1 MHSLRK
7 LDQPI
12 SSWRSAESSATV
24 LAEGFGTLKDGHV
37 GTSPTLERTQIDPMI
52 LWSLEPRRHQVL
64 RKHSILPYAERIPR
78 YIRSMTQPEVFCHS
92 IQDRIQQHTLRSNQQ
107 PRKQFRPRVAYITR
121 HPTTTSC
128 IYGNYM
134 A

>member
-24 LAEGFGTLKDGHV
+24 LTEGFKTLKDV
-37 GTSPTLERTQIDPMI
+37 DSCTSPTPERTQIDPMI

-78 YIRSMTQPEVFCHS
+78 YIRSMTQPKVFCH
-92 IQDRIQQHTLRSNQQ
+92 RIL
-107 PRKQFRPRVAYITR
+107 
-121 HPTTTSC
+121 
-128 IYGNYM
+128 
-134 A
+134 